1 MPVAKKKRGKE
12 CYGGGTA
19 CLMREIYS
27 IEPEGTNFR
36 TTSRIVIMYAAKV
49 PELVPSLPFPIES
62 CSMW

>member
-12 CYGGGTA
+12 CYGGGK
-19 CLMREIYS
+19 EIYS

-36 TTSRIVIMYAAKV
+36 TTSRIIIMYAAKV